1 MGRMVQIGV
10 SKRPAEFNF
19 TLLQKKELN
28 VFGSRAATKA
38 DFIRTM
44 QYVREG
50 RVDLKALIS
59 CTYPAAQAPAA
70 FAHLHENAG
79 SIVKMELEF

>member
-1 MGRMVQIGV
+1 MVQIGV
-10 SKRPAEFNF
+10 SKTPAEFNF

-28 VFGSRAATKA
+28 VLGSRAATKA
-38 DFIRTM
+38 DFIQTM
-44 QYVREG
+44 QHVREG
-50 RVDLKALIS
+50 RVELSRLIS
-59 CTYPAAQAPAA
+59 CTYPASEAPAA